1 MAMPDLGANLVAMFQ
16 RSEAK
21 GGDRPFLWVKR
32 EGSYRPWSWRRV
44 GEEADLLARALA
56 RRGVGPGDRVLIVA
70 ENRPEWC
77 VADLAVIG
85 AGAVTV
91 PAYTTNTT
99 DDHAYLLQH
108 CEAKA
113 VICSG
118 RQPAKR
124 LLPAVAQAPSAG
136 FVLSME
142 PLEDVG
148 ALPAPALS
156 WAEAL
161 ALGREVAPLDRAGKL
176 TKDDLACLIYTSG
189 TGGRPKGVMLS
200 HDNIMGNIR
209 GIWGLLDRLGLDEEE
224 AFLSFLPLS
233 HAYEH
238 TAGQFLP
245 IAMGA
250 QIYYAEGVETLS
262 TNLVEA
268 RPTIMTCV
276 PRLYEVLRQKITAG
290 LERQGGIG
298 KRLFQLAVELGRRRY
313 CDGRLPPHLAAVDRA
328 LDRLVRRKVQARFG
342 GRLKAMVSGGAPLN
356 PDVGLF
362 FHVLGLPVLQGYG
375 QTEAAPVISVN
386 LPGQAKLHTVG
397 PALAGVDVK
406 IAPDGE
412 ILVRGDLV
420 MRGYWKDEAATAQA
434 LRDGWLH
441 TGDIGEIDPDGCIRI
456 TDRKKDI
463 IVNSG
468 GDNIAPARVEGV
480 LLLEPEIGQAL
491 VYGDRRPH
499 LVALVVPHQDFV
511 REYARGHGHAPDLAA
526 LAEDPDFKA
535 AVGEAVA
542 RANRHLSAIER
553 VRRFHVMPEPFS
565 IENGLMTPTLKLRR
579 GLIVDAHRDLLEGLY
594 APGK

>member
-1 MAMPDLGANLVAMFQ
+1 
-16 RSEAK
+16 
-21 GGDRPFLWVKR
+21 
-32 EGSYRPWSWRRV
+32 
-44 GEEADLLARALA
+44 
-56 RRGVGPGDRVLIVA
+56 
-70 ENRPEWC
+70 
-77 VADLAVIG
+77 
-85 AGAVTV
+85 
-91 PAYTTNTT
+91 
-99 DDHAYLLQH
+99 
-108 CEAKA
+108 
-113 VICSG
+113 
-118 RQPAKR
+118 
-124 LLPAVAQAPSAG
+124 
-136 FVLSME
+136 
-142 PLEDVG
+142 
-148 ALPAPALS
+148 
-156 WAEAL
+156 
-161 ALGREVAPLDRAGKL
+161 
-176 TKDDLACLIYTSG
+176 
-189 TGGRPKGVMLS
+189 
-200 HDNIMGNIR
+200 R

-224 AFLSFLPLS
+224 SFLSFLPLS

-262 TNLVEA
+262 TNLIEA
-268 RPTIMTCV
+268 RPTIITCV
-276 PRLYEVLRQKITAG
+276 PRLYEVLRQKISAG
-290 LERQGGIG
+290 VERQGGIG
-298 KRLFQLAVELGRRRY
+298 KRLFQLALELGRKRY
-313 CDGRLPPHLAAVDRA
+313 HERRLPPHLAAVDRA
-328 LDRLVRRKVQARFG
+328 LDRLIRRKVQARFG

-362 FHVLGLPVLQGYG
+362 FHALGLPVLQGYG

-397 PALAGVDVK
+397 PALTGVDVK

-420 MRGYWKDEAATAQA
+420 MRGYWNDEAATAQA

-511 REYARGHGHAPDLAA
+511 REFARGHGRAPDLAA
-526 LAEDPDFKA
+526 LAEDPGFTA
-535 AVGEAVA
+535 AISEAVT
-542 RANRHLSAIER
+542 RANGRLSAIER
-553 VRRFHVMPEPFS
+553 VRKFHVMPEPFS

-579 GLIVDAHRDLLEGLY
+579 SLIVNAHRDLLESLY
-594 APGK
+594 GSSK

>member
-21 GGDRPFLWVKR
+21 RGDRPFLWAKR
-32 EGSYRPWSWRRV
+32 EGGYRPWSWRRA
-44 GEEADLLARALA
+44 GEEADLLARGLGQL
-56 RRGVGPGDRVLIVA
+56 GVEPGDRVLIVA

-77 VADLAVIG
+77 VADLAVLG

-99 DDHAYLLQH
+99 DDHAYLLRH
-108 CEAKA
+108 SEAKA

-118 RQPAKR
+118 RPLAKR
-124 LLPAVAQAPSAG
+124 LLPAVAQAPSVRFA
-136 FVLSME
+136 LSME
-142 PLEDVG
+142 PLEDAG
-148 ALPAPALS
+148 TLPVRMLG
-156 WAEAL
+156 WADAL
-161 ALGREVAPLDRAGKL
+161 ALGRGAAPLDRAGRL
-176 TKDDLACLIYTSG
+176 GRHDLACLIYTSG

-209 GIWGLLDRLGLDEEE
+209 GVWGLLDRLGLDDDES
-224 AFLSFLPLS
+224 FLSFLPLS

-262 TNLVEA
+262 TNLIEA
-268 RPTIMTCV
+268 RPTIITCV
-276 PRLYEVLRQKITAG
+276 PRLYEVLRQKISAG
-290 LERQGGIG
+290 VERQGGIG
-298 KRLFQLAVELGRRRY
+298 KRLFHLALELGRKRY
-313 CDGRLPPHLAAVDRA
+313 RERRLPPHLAAVDRA
-328 LDRLVRRKVQARFG
+328 LDRLIRRKVQARFG

-362 FHVLGLPVLQGYG
+362 FHALGLPVLQGYG

-397 PALAGVDVK
+397 PPLAGVDVK
-406 IAPDGE
+406 IAQDGE

-420 MRGYWKDEAATAQA
+420 MRGYWNDEAATAQA
-434 LRDGWLH
+434 LRHGWLH

-511 REYARGHGHAPDLAA
+511 RGYARRQGRAPDLAA
-526 LAEDPDFKA
+526 LAEDPGFKA
-535 AVGEAVA
+535 AVGDAVA
-542 RANRHLSAIER
+542 RANRRLSAIER

-579 GLIVDAHRDLLEGLY
+579 GLIVDAHKDLLDSLY
-594 APGK
+594 GSGK